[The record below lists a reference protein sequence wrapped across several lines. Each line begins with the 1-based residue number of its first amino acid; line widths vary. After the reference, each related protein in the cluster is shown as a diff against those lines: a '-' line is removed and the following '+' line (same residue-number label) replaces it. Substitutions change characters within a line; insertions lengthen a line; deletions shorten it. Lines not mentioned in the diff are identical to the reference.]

1 MDQQT
6 IGESC
11 RLKGNCENRYIISKV
26 SFSLH
31 SRGSTRGRSLQKKA
45 KNTSPN
51 CCCGR
56 DFFMVAVVFFVS
68 FFGTRNTILS
78 FPPE

>member
-31 SRGSTRGRSLQKKA
+31 SRGSTRGRSLQKK
-45 KNTSPN
+45 KNDSQN
-51 CCCGR
+51 WCCCGR

-68 FFGTRNTILS
+68 FFSERETRY
-78 FPPE
+78 